1 MKKLSFV
8 LAVCLLASCF
18 TLFASA
24 ADDFDVVVIDG
35 VPCVKD
41 EIILFTNV
49 FYDPDDYTDAEGSEF
64 LGICIV
70 KLKAL
75 FTCKT
80 DEELKAWQDKVGDLY
95 SYCVTIDGKI
105 PLKEAI
111 KVLSEQETVLEADI
125 NGIIYLDDEL
135 DTYTAS
141 ESPINES
148 NVDEIKLSDAFVS
161 SVFELT
167 FEEELDVSQFGGEEK
182 GYLFGVG
189 VEQIE
194 KNDSESGFSY
204 IVTVDGR
211 IPNGLVKTIFEGADG
226 VLSVTKFTTYGN
238 GDVNNDGTVDS
249 FDYILVK
256 RLCQATYRG
265 FLSQLGKAD
274 VNLDG
279 TVDKFDY
286 ILVKRHVLGTYEII
300 GGQIIP

>member
-1 MKKLSFV
+1 M
-8 LAVCLLASCF
+8 
-18 TLFASA
+18 FAGA
-24 ADDFDVVVIDG
+24 EEDFDVVVIDG

-41 EIILFTNV
+41 EVVLSTNV
-49 FYDPDDYTDAEGSEF
+49 FYDPDDYTNAEGTEF
-64 LGICIV
+64 LGIRIV

-75 FTCKT
+75 FPCKT
-80 DEELKAWQDKVGDLY
+80 DEELKAWQEKVGDLY
-95 SYCVTIDGKI
+95 LYCVKTDGKI
-105 PLKEAI
+105 PLKDAI
-111 KVLSEQETVLEADI
+111 KLLSEQETVLAA
-125 NGIIYLDDEL
+125 EL
-135 DTYTAS
+135 NVVVYPEDSETYIAS

-148 NVDEIKLSDAFVS
+148 NVDEIKLRDSFVS

-204 IVTVDGR
+204 TVTVDGKVANA
-211 IPNGLVKTIFEGADG
+211 IVKRVFEGADG
-226 VLSVTKFTTYGN
+226 VLSVTAFTTYGN

-274 VNLDG
+274 VNADG
-279 TVDKFDY
+279 TVDKYDY

-300 GGQIIP
+300 GG

>member
-1 MKKLSFV
+1 MRKLCFV
-8 LAVCLLASCF
+8 LVICILASC
-18 TLFASA
+18 LVMFAGA
-24 ADDFDVVVIDG
+24 EEDFDVVVIDG

-41 EIILFTNV
+41 EVVLSTNV
-49 FYDPDDYTDAEGSEF
+49 FYDPDDYTNAEGTEF
-64 LGICIV
+64 LGIRIV

-75 FTCKT
+75 FPCKT
-80 DEELKAWQDKVGDLY
+80 DEELKAWQEKMGDLY
-95 SYCVTIDGKI
+95 PYCVKTDGKSS
-105 PLKEAI
+105 LKDAI
-111 KVLSEQETVLEADI
+111 KALSEQKTVLAADV
-125 NGIIYLDDEL
+125 NAIIDLEDEFY
-135 DTYTAS
+135 TYTAS

-148 NVDEIKLSDAFVS
+148 NVDEIKLRDSFVS

-167 FEEELDVSQFGGEEK
+167 FEEELDVSQFDGEEK

-189 VEQIE
+189 VEKI
-194 KNDSESGFSY
+194 DPVIGFSY
-204 IVTVDGR
+204 LVTVDGGFSN
-211 IPNGLVKTIFEGADG
+211 PLTKKIFEGADG
-226 VLSVTKFTTYGN
+226 VLSVAAFTTYGN
-238 GDVNNDGTVDS
+238 GDVNGDGKVNS

>member
-1 MKKLSFV
+1 MKKTSIALVICLLISCLTSFV
-8 LAVCLLASCF
+8 VS
-18 TLFASA
+18 

-41 EIILFTNV
+41 EVVLSTNV
-49 FYDPDDYTDAEGSEF
+49 FYDPDDYTNAEGTEF
-64 LGICIV
+64 LGIRIV

-75 FTCKT
+75 FPCKT
-80 DEELKAWQDKVGDLY
+80 DEELKAWQEKVGDLY
-95 SYCVTIDGKI
+95 LYCVKTDGKI
-105 PLKEAI
+105 PLKDAI
-111 KVLSEQETVLEADI
+111 KALSEQKTVLAADV
-125 NGIIYLDDEL
+125 NAIIDLDDEL

-148 NVDEIKLSDAFVS
+148 NVDEIKASDSFVS

-226 VLSVTKFTTYGN
+226 VLSVTAFTTYGN

-279 TVDKFDY
+279 TVDKYDY
-286 ILVKRHVLGTYEII
+286 ILVKRHVFGTYEII